1 MVISMITL
9 GISIFILLTAVL
21 AARRIYC
28 VMYDGR
34 RKLGQSSSCRA
45 GSGFLM

>member
-21 AARRIYC
+21 
-28 VMYDGR
+28 
-34 RKLGQSSSCRA
+34 SA
-45 GSGFLM
+45 GGFIVLCMMAGEN